1 MYRYHVWTFCNAFQ
15 HCAMTGENAKRKK
28 GKMAWFLGR
37 TDDVG
42 WVIHNQRAL
51 LKVKK
56 VVPRVHQSETFVRIH
71 TRLYGWHPVT
81 S

>member
-42 WVIHNQRAL
+42 WLIQNRRAL
-51 LKVKK
+51 LKAKK
-56 VVPRVHQSETFVRIH
+56 RSRACSLKRLCVYMRAFTAG
-71 TRLYGWHPVT
+71 TR
-81 S
+81 

>member
-15 HCAMTGENAKRKK
+15 HCVMTGENVKRKK

-56 VVPRVHQSETFVRIH
+56 WSRAFISLK
-71 TRLYGWHPVT
+71 RLYVYIHAFTAGT
-81 S
+81 R